1 MAQTRAGE
9 VTHFFQNID
18 VAIIKADAPFEVGDT
33 LHIEGTT
40 DDMTFE
46 IESMEVDH
54 ESVERAEPGQEVGIK
69 VPKRAHEG
77 SDVFLVE

>member
-1 MAQTRAGE
+1 MAQTPAGE

-18 VAIIKADAPFEVGDT
+18 VAIIKADTPFEVGDT
-33 LHIEGTT
+33 LHIEGAT

-46 IESMEVDH
+46 VDSIEVDH
-54 ESVERAEPGQEVGIK
+54 EPVERAEPGQEVGIK

-77 SDVFLVE
+77 SDVFVLE